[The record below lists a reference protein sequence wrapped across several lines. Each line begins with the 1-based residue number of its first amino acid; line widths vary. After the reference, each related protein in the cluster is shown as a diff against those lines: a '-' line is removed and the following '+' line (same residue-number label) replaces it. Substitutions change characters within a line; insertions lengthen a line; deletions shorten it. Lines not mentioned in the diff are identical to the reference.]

1 MTLAQKLT
9 GIRNEMNRNGICAGD
24 TVEGI
29 NSFME
34 RVRVVLSPESIN
46 GPRIAGIQVA
56 RGVKGQEPIVL
67 IRAL

>member
-34 RVRVVLSPESIN
+34 RMRVVLSPESIN
-46 GPRIAGIQVA
+46 SPRIAGIQVA
-56 RGVKGQEPIVL
+56 RGVKGQEPTVL